1 MFLSINRLFFKA
13 EFWCMFL
20 PWPSILIHSEMSDTD
35 RVTCTLPLLKS
46 WEGHVPPHSAD
57 PRWHVINSEMSDT
70 SWVTCVPLI
79 KLWEGCAPPPFSLVI
94 HSEMSYTDGAICA
107 PFSKVGRGSYSLLP
121 PILAGFLS
129 DTTRSPVFTPI
140 INWLIN

>member
-1 MFLSINRLFFKA
+1 MYVSSLTIDFNPFRDVRHKPGH
-13 EFWCMFL
+13 L
-20 PWPSILIHSEMSDTD
+20 PPPPHSEMSDTN
-35 RVTCTLPLLKS
+35 RVTCPPPPLLKS

-70 SWVTCVPLI
+70 GRVTCVPLL
-79 KLWEGCAPPPFSLVI
+79 KLWEGCPPPPFSLLI
-94 HSEMSYTDGAICA
+94 HSEMSYTDGAIGS
-107 PFSKVGRGSYSLLP
+107 PFSKVVRGTYSLLP

-140 INWLIN
+140 IN